1 MIEGIGYGTYV
12 FFAAFCA
19 LAIIWVYFLVPET
32 NGRTLEQ
39 MDAVFQD
46 KTTTEEAE
54 RRTRIETEMMRRVS
68 VSHATA

>member
-1 MIEGIGYGTYV
+1 MIQGIGYGTYV

-46 KTTTEEAE
+46 KSTTEEAE
-54 RRTRIETEMMRRVS
+54 RRARIEADMMRRVS
-68 VSHATA
+68 IANV